1 MKKSRKTGG
10 LYRLIYKEGTH
21 LAPSKDT
28 KGAYRG
34 TLLDDESEELAGQS
48 EWLKVDE
55 SEHIYDMDNGWLSN
69 SINEEPSP
77 EEEVWIE
84 ILGAMLAAG
93 TIWIID
99 EFIAPRVRNWWKER
113 VTPIIQGK
121 GKLKIKRIRT
131 KRVKEGDASHHERAL
146 YSNVDIYNIIFKE
159 FEYAHEEYLK
169 DISSEEAQREL
180 MDIFILL
187 VILISKIRKLSG
199 SRIVADNGNSNN
211 YLKGQEIVEKLFSE
225 KYFDSINDIL
235 AKNVILLEEKSNI
248 LTDIFGFNIIENDK
262 HVPIEV
268 DKIKD
273 KILNLDSNYNEYYQ
287 GNGG

>member
-1 MKKSRKTGG
+1 MKKSKKTGG

-121 GKLKIKRIRT
+121 GKLKIKRIKT

-180 MDIFILL
+180 MYLL
-187 VILISKIRKLSG
+187 
-199 SRIVADNGNSNN
+199 
-211 YLKGQEIVEKLFSE
+211 
-225 KYFDSINDIL
+225 
-235 AKNVILLEEKSNI
+235 
-248 LTDIFGFNIIENDK
+248 
-262 HVPIEV
+262 
-268 DKIKD
+268 
-273 KILNLDSNYNEYYQ
+273 
-287 GNGG
+287 